1 MIYGPW
7 LGDDGFFGSL
17 VSSSSSD
24 RDLCLLSV
32 LSSFVS
38 SVCLVFVCGPPKADD
53 LRGRE
58 QKVSTY

>member
-1 MIYGPW
+1 MVHGW
-7 LGDDGFFGSL
+7 VMMVSL
-17 VSSSSSD
+17 VSSVLQIVICV
-24 RDLCLLSV
+24 LCLLSV

>member
-7 LGDDGFFGSL
+7 LGDDGFFGFF
-17 VSSSSSD
+17 SSSD

>member
-7 LGDDGFFGSL
+7 LGDDGFFGFF
-17 VSSSSSD
+17 SSSD
-24 RDLCLLSV
+24 RDLCL
-32 LSSFVS
+32 VS